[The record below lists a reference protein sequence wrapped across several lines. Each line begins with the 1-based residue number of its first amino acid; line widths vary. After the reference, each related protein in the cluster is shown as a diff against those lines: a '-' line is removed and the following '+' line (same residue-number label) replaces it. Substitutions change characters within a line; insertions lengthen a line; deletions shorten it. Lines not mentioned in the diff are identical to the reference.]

1 MNNMLELY
9 EIDYSE
15 NDEVKEYYIIADNEI
30 QAYDMYYF
38 DIEDGNDN
46 ISADRV
52 DVYNLQAV
60 RTEYE
65 FIKTCQKQLRLAK
78 KNLLKYNDCLND
90 ELTEYFDTYLK

>member
-1 MNNMLELY
+1 MLELY

-15 NDEVKEYYIIADNEI
+15 DNDVKEYYIVADNEME
-30 QAYDMYYF
+30 AYNMYYF
-38 DIEDGNDN
+38 DIEEGNEN

-65 FIKTCQKQLRLAK
+65 FIETCQKQLRLAK

-90 ELTEYFDTYLK
+90 ELIEYFDTYLK